1 MAIEAMSKQSTQ
13 VNCQQFAGG
22 GPVVFVRNT
31 FIDVDDCSP
40 SLKSLRGK
48 RRSQTLPVSAHG
60 HIANEE
66 LEDIDVDSFGRQST
80 VESNGGIT
88 YTASISSEE
97 AFSPRSS
104 PASSMPLTS
113 ATSPKMAKMPPP
125 ACMRRPQALEL
136 NHDSNGFLVVC
147 WRVEARKLRGSDKQ
161 AVSPL
166 FELPLGPSGQ
176 SMQLRIMIYPKAS
189 ASKNPCNF
197 RSSQGKGY
205 IQVKYES
212 DTVGKLPSVKVEMS
226 VGSGNHAQ
234 AHRSI
239 HHDFSSNAICGLPRS
254 DDIWD
259 FNSSMELESNMLP
272 IFIRLC

>member
-1 MAIEAMSKQSTQ
+1 MYTASTVMPKQSTQ
-13 VNCQQFAGG
+13 VSRQQFPGG

-48 RRSQTLPVSAHG
+48 RRSQTMPVSAHG
-60 HIANEE
+60 HIATEE
-66 LEDIDVDSFGRQST
+66 HEDIDGDSFGRQST
-80 VESNGGIT
+80 AESNGGIT
-88 YTASISSEE
+88 HTTSIGSEE
-97 AFSPRSS
+97 SSS
-104 PASSMPLTS
+104 PASSMPLT
-113 ATSPKMAKMPPP
+113 TSTTPTRANMPPP
-125 ACMRRPQALEL
+125 ACVRRPQVLEVKR
-136 NHDSNGFLVVC
+136 NSNGSFLVC
-147 WRVEARKLRGSDKQ
+147 WTVGARKLRGSDKQ
-161 AVSPL
+161 AISPL
-166 FELPLGPSGQ
+166 FELPLGPNGQ

-189 ASKNPCNF
+189 DSKTPCNF
-197 RSSQGKGY
+197 RSSQGRGY

-226 VGSGNHAQ
+226 VGTGNQAQ

-259 FNSSMELESNMLP
+259 FNSSIDLENNMLP
-272 IFIRLC
+272 IFVGLC